1 MSNSSSPDRAVPPLT
16 PDLAPDLAPNLAPN
30 LAPRIPLLA
39 PAAMNPAQRKVYD
52 AVVSGPRGAMVG
64 PLRAAIHSPDLAEK
78 WQQFGAVLRYQ
89 TTLGARLNELAI
101 LITAR
106 HFDAQFEWHV
116 HVQAARKA
124 GLPEPIIEALR
135 LAQRPV
141 GMNDDESM
149 IFDYCDQLHRTH
161 FVSDASHRRVRE
173 RFGTVGVVELTALI
187 GYYAMV
193 AMTLNAHQLP
203 LPEGVSPPMP
213 TREALDA
220 QAARAAAS
228 SATS

>member
-1 MSNSSSPDRAVPPLT
+1 MKNSSSPDRAVPPLT
-16 PDLAPDLAPNLAPN
+16 PDSAPDA
-30 LAPRIPLLA
+30 APRIPLLA
-39 PAAMNPAQRKVYD
+39 PEAMNPAQRKVYD

-213 TREALDA
+213 TREAL
-220 QAARAAAS
+220 ARQIDQRP
-228 SATS
+228 

>member
-1 MSNSSSPDRAVPPLT
+1 MTNSSSADRAVPPLT
-16 PDLAPDLAPNLAPN
+16 PDAAPDS
-30 LAPRIPLLA
+30 APRIPLLA
-39 PAAMNPAQRKVYD
+39 PEAMNPAQRKVYD

-203 LPEGVSPPMP
+203 LPEGVSSPMP
-213 TREALDA
+213 TREAL
-220 QAARAAAS
+220 ARQIDQRP
-228 SATS
+228 

>member
-1 MSNSSSPDRAVPPLT
+1 MKISNGDDRSVPSLMQDT
-16 PDLAPDLAPNLAPN
+16 
-30 LAPRIPLLA
+30 APRIPLLA
-39 PAAMNPAQRKVYD
+39 PEAMNPAQRKVYD

-64 PLRAAIHSPDLAEK
+64 PLRAAIHSPELAEK

-135 LAQRPV
+135 LAQRPPD
-141 GMNDDESM
+141 MNDDESM
-149 IFDYCDQLHRTH
+149 IYDYCDQLHRTH
-161 FVSDASHRRVRE
+161 FVSGDCHRRVQQ
-173 RFGTVGVVELTALI
+173 RFGTVGVVELTALV

-213 TREALDA
+213 TRQALLA
-220 QAARAAAS
+220 QGNQAGNPAS
-228 SATS
+228 NPAGNTAGK

>member
-1 MSNSSSPDRAVPPLT
+1 MSNSSSSGRPAPPLT
-16 PDLAPDLAPNLAPN
+16 PDSAPDAAPDLAPN

-39 PAAMNPAQRKVYD
+39 PDAMNPAQRKVYD

-213 TREALDA
+213 TREAL
-220 QAARAAAS
+220 ARQIDQRP
-228 SATS
+228 